1 MKINFPSA
9 LNFCVYLQTNQS
21 LGIVKGKNVT
31 IYDVAALA
39 GVSKGTV
46 DRVVY
51 NRGRVSEK
59 TAAAVRDAIVRL
71 GYNPNLL
78 ASVLASN
85 KKHVLAC
92 LLPRFTPGQY
102 WEEIYKGFLEGVESV
117 KSFNVVPVVELYDQY
132 DEHSFVVACDN
143 VLRQNPGG
151 VIFHPFFPS
160 ASAKFSAKLHELQIP
175 YGFVDGRIDD
185 PNYIVY
191 YGVDLYQSGFFGAFL
206 LSDRAA
212 VREVVIV
219 RIKRDKEYKSDPTS
233 NRRSGFTDYIRQK
246 FGEGCTIHTVF
257 VNPNNPEDINTALSD
272 FFRANP
278 QVRHV
283 IMLNSRVHLIAG
295 YMRSHPDED
304 RVVVGFDDLADNVA
318 ALKDGAVD
326 FLVTRNIAM
335 QSFNAVTGLVNYLV
349 KGERPAR
356 RDNYMHIDV
365 LTRYNLDRM

>member
-21 LGIVKGKNVT
+21 FGIVKGKNVT

-143 VLRQNPGG
+143 VLRQNPG
-151 VIFHPFFPS
+151 IRFN
-160 ASAKFSAKLHELQIP
+160 LHF
-175 YGFVDGRIDD
+175 Y
-185 PNYIVY
+185 
-191 YGVDLYQSGFFGAFL
+191 
-206 LSDRAA
+206 
-212 VREVVIV
+212 
-219 RIKRDKEYKSDPTS
+219 
-233 NRRSGFTDYIRQK
+233 
-246 FGEGCTIHTVF
+246 
-257 VNPNNPEDINTALSD
+257 
-272 FFRANP
+272 
-278 QVRHV
+278 
-283 IMLNSRVHLIAG
+283 
-295 YMRSHPDED
+295 
-304 RVVVGFDDLADNVA
+304 
-318 ALKDGAVD
+318 
-326 FLVTRNIAM
+326 
-335 QSFNAVTGLVNYLV
+335 
-349 KGERPAR
+349 
-356 RDNYMHIDV
+356 
-365 LTRYNLDRM
+365 

>member
-304 RVVVGFDDLADNVA
+304 RVVVGFD
-318 ALKDGAVD
+318 
-326 FLVTRNIAM
+326 R
-335 QSFNAVTGLVNYLV
+335 SE
-349 KGERPAR
+349 ERR
-356 RDNYMHIDV
+356 V
-365 LTRYNLDRM
+365 G

>member
-1 MKINFPSA
+1 M
-9 LNFCVYLQTNQS
+9 
-21 LGIVKGKNVT
+21 KGKNVK

-151 VIFHPFFPS
+151 VIFYPFFPS

-233 NRRSGFTDYIRQK
+233 NRRSGFTDFIHQK
-246 FGEGCTIHTVF
+246 FGEECIIHTVF
-257 VNPNNPEDINTALSD
+257 VNPNNREDINTALSD

-283 IMLNSRVHLIAG
+283 IMLNSRVHLIAD
-295 YMRSHPDED
+295 YMKSYPDEG
-304 RVVVGFDDLADNVA
+304 RVVVGFDDLADNVE

>member
-1 MKINFPSA
+1 M
-9 LNFCVYLQTNQS
+9 
-21 LGIVKGKNVT
+21 
-31 IYDVAALA
+31 
-39 GVSKGTV
+39 
-46 DRVVY
+46 
-51 NRGRVSEK
+51 
-59 TAAAVRDAIVRL
+59 
-71 GYNPNLL
+71 
-78 ASVLASN
+78 
-85 KKHVLAC
+85 
-92 LLPRFTPGQY
+92 
-102 WEEIYKGFLEGVESV
+102 
-117 KSFNVVPVVELYDQY
+117 
-132 DEHSFVVACDN
+132 
-143 VLRQNPGG
+143 
-151 VIFHPFFPS
+151 
-160 ASAKFSAKLHELQIP
+160 
-175 YGFVDGRIDD
+175 
-185 PNYIVY
+185 
-191 YGVDLYQSGFFGAFL
+191 
-206 LSDRAA
+206 
-212 VREVVIV
+212 REVVIV